1 MVEER
6 RRLPALAPSGLPG
19 CVCVP
24 FPVYRIQSAAA
35 ACADG
40 GIPVLSYFFFQAPT
54 TAPMSIMPMSQKP
67 ALMEKMA

>member
-6 RRLPALAPSGLPG
+6 RRLAALAPSGLPG
-19 CVCVP
+19 CVCAP

-54 TAPMSIMPMSQKP
+54 TAP
-67 ALMEKMA
+67 